1 MINTRR
7 GMIVAALKSY
17 GEESAAEWARSAP
30 RDALETTLTVAS
42 WILNYGP
49 TQPGGA
55 SILIDKAIALAGVCM
70 HEEHPRD
77 LAKKRRDLR
86 VWREIAAEDSPSANE
101 VLQGLPSYD
110 VVSEEARDF
119 WAGKSS

>member
-30 RDALETTLTVAS
+30 RDALRMSLTIAS
-42 WILNYGP
+42 WILYYGP
-49 TQPGGA
+49 TQPSGA
-55 SILIDKAIALAGVCM
+55 SMLIDKAIALAGVCI
-70 HEEHPRD
+70 HEEHPRE
-77 LAKKRRDLR
+77 LARKRRDLK
-86 VWREIAAEDSPSANE
+86 VWSEIAAEDSPPANE

-110 VVSEEARDF
+110 VVSAEARDF
-119 WAGKSS
+119 WGAKSS